1 MLDLRKYRTP
11 VKKVVFDFGE
21 FYLRRLSVAE
31 RAACDDLEGV
41 KRPAEIV
48 RLSLCDEAGQP
59 CDYTIEDMMK
69 LEDPIVTA
77 LYIEAMEFGTPPKK
91 KDLAKKS

>member
-1 MLDLRKYRTP
+1 
-11 VKKVVFDFGE
+11 
-21 FYLRRLSVAE
+21 
-31 RAACDDLEGV
+31 
-41 KRPAEIV
+41 
-48 RLSLCDEAGQP
+48 
-59 CDYTIEDMMK
+59 MMK